1 MEGAEFWTKVKK
13 RLKELDKKQDWLA
26 SNSGLLVQTL
36 RNNIHND
43 RLPSLKDTL
52 SILKTLN
59 LTWEEFEHYPNLT
72 SKDGIR
78 NIPVSEQYFSAG
90 HGQYVPDDYVETKD
104 YVAVP
109 NSLKYLGENIRAA
122 YVRGDSMEPT
132 FFNEDIIIYDTNGY
146 DGNEG
151 IYAIIYNGKGFVK
164 RLQPTKNGVN
174 IISDNMIYEPMFE
187 SSESDDFI
195 VIGRVRY
202 SVHKI

>member
-1 MEGAEFWTKVKK
+1 MEGEEFWEKVKK
-13 RLKELDKKQDWLA
+13 RLKELDKKQEWLA

-72 SKDGIR
+72 PKDGIR
-78 NIPVSEQYFSAG
+78 NIPVNEQYFSAG

-109 NSLKYLGENIRAA
+109 NSLKYLEIQN
-122 YVRGDSMEPT
+122 
-132 FFNEDIIIYDTNGY
+132 N
-146 DGNEG
+146 GNELALPYS
-151 IYAIIYNGKGFVK
+151 IKLAMV
-164 RLQPTKNGVN
+164 VN
-174 IISDNMIYEPMFE
+174 
-187 SSESDDFI
+187 
-195 VIGRVRY
+195 
-202 SVHKI
+202 